1 MFRMN
6 LECVKEGEFY
16 GEFVGQFET
25 PIAPRV
31 GETIVVPQPHHL
43 AGWYRVTFVGH
54 QFAPKCRDFR
64 TGFDQFAGLV
74 VKGVNVTPS
83 SDRPKEK
90 DWREA
95 ARKVMDQAEKEAKKQ
110 TEQQNIVHKNVA
122 ELVGDK

>member
-6 LECVKEGEFY
+6 FECVKEGKFY

-31 GETIVVPQPHHL
+31 GETIVVPQPHHM
-43 AGWYRVTFVGH
+43 AGRYRVTFVGH
-54 QFAPKCRDFR
+54 QFAPKCRDFTDR
-64 TGFDQFAGLV
+64 VNEFAGLV
-74 VKGVNVTPS
+74 VKGVNVTPP
-83 SDRPKEK
+83 SDRPEEK